1 MTNAELREKELAV
14 VEHMKHGWHD
24 GCQCEPCIAV
34 REIVKEAQAQATPQ
48 GQRSDGQIL
57 LWKFG
62 FQSVLCGFDGKSFY
76 YCKECQFYEEGH
88 NHKTGLTKETV
99 RHKPDCMLEGALRVS
114 APAQAQ
120 GTSQDRLM
128 KATLS
133 DERQALLCRIRD
145 TLTAFDGHFTRH
157 AAASILHSM
166 AEEDQDW
173 KLATPKEIAE
183 FRRLAAVQ
191 PEPPA
196 QPKEDSK

>member
-114 APAQAQ
+114 ASAQAQ
-120 GTSQDRLM
+120 GDSQAIKEEDVEFNL
-128 KATLS
+128 
-133 DERQALLCRIRD
+133 EQAKMLL
-145 TLTAFDGHFTRH
+145 AMFGGEE
-157 AAASILHSM
+157 ASITVKKWKGGLCAYHTEYP
-166 AEEDQDW
+166 EEGSVV
-173 KLATPKEIAE
+173 LERGSCASRLPSATA
-183 FRRLAAVQ
+183 Q

-196 QPKEDSK
+196 QDSK